1 MKNVI
6 LILCLIFSIVSGAM
20 AQDRPMPEQMPGRMK
35 ERIESYRIAFLT
47 ERLNLTPEQ
56 AEKFWPMYNQFTEQR
71 KALRKSIAKKDVGT
85 MTDAE
90 VEKFLTE
97 TLSVEEKELALKK
110 EYYQKLRGV
119 INIRQLARLQRAEQE
134 FKAQLLRKAKERRKG
149 MKGGRGRMNDEG

>member
-6 LILCLIFSIVSGAM
+6 LILCLIVSIVSGAM
-20 AQDRPMPEQMPGRMK
+20 AQERATTEQMPGRMK

-56 AEKFWPMYNQFTEQR
+56 AEKFWPIYNQFTDQR
-71 KALRKSIAKKDVGT
+71 KALRKSVAKKDVGV

-90 VEKFLTE
+90 VEKFLAE

-110 EYYQKLRGV
+110 EYYQKLRSV
-119 INIRQLARLQRAEQE
+119 INIRQIARLQRAEQE
-134 FKAQLLRKAKERRKG
+134 FKAQLLRKAKERRQG
-149 MKGGRGRMNDEG
+149 MKAGRGRSNEE